1 MCAPASPA
9 FSRLSCPIGVFLR
22 FVLKNRNQNVF
33 FYQSPTRFAGVHFS
47 CRVTQPFRQ
56 VTSMGFSS
64 LCLEKPKPQCL
75 FLSITYSLC
84 RGSIFSCR
92 ATAPLSPSRQQ
103 WAFLRF
109 VLKNLTH
116 NVFSYQSPTR
126 FAGVHFLLPSDPSRP
141 GDKRLFSA
149 FILKN
154 RIHNVSSYQSL
165 PRFAG
170 SCFFLAR

>member
-1 MCAPASPA
+1 MS
-9 FSRLSCPIGVFLR
+9 FLINH
-22 FVLKNRNQNVF
+22 LLAL
-33 FYQSPTRFAGVHFS
+33 PGVHFLMPS
-47 CRVTQPFRQ
+47 DRPPLAK
-56 VTSMGFSS
+56 SPAMGFPS
-64 LCLEKPKPQCL
+64 LCFEKPNPECL
-75 FLSITYSLC
+75 LLSITYSLC
-84 RGSIFSCR
+84 PG
-92 ATAPLSPSRQQ
+92 PLSPAERPGLLSPGRQQ